1 MSAILNFKLTTNF
14 YFFQQFIDIQDMS
27 KTLHLKYPEYSRQ
40 KYKAFLE
47 ICEAGFNHLQKSAA
61 AGQPQAPKQPKAIN
75 VSDSRWWFR
84 VVPKYPINLFIDTAQ
99 FSVSANSPAI
109 FAKPVPI
116 WTLKLLNIGPVLFLD
131 WRMLGNSWCC
141 FHGFC
146 YFSNWCFSVR
156 KGQRCR
162 FCHPPLWNFVVLVS
176 ARVDSLLLN

>member
-1 MSAILNFKLTTNF
+1 
-14 YFFQQFIDIQDMS
+14 MS

-116 WTLKLLNIGPVLFLD
+116 WTLKLLNIGPVLFLER
-131 WRMLGNSWCC
+131 WETPGAVSMG
-141 FHGFC
+141 
-146 YFSNWCFSVR
+146 SVTSVIDAS
-156 KGQRCR
+156 
-162 FCHPPLWNFVVLVS
+162 LWGKVNG
-176 ARVDSLLLN
+176 VDSATLPCGTLLC